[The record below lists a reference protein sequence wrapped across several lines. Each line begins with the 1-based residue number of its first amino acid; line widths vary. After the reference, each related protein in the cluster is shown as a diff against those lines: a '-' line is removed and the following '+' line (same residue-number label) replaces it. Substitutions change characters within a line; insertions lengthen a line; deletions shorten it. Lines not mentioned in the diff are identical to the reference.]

1 MADARLISLPS
12 HKTERYTEHEWET
25 WPENALV
32 TSHMQLLLLRYVE
45 VEHLFIHIPVWRN
58 VVYTCLDRLLQ
69 NARKGASNR
78 ATKSR
83 IGCATCGD
91 ITYVAS
97 PRPRDYLK
105 MRCTHCS
112 DFDSNVTPASS
123 TLYMQFGGLL
133 NAD

>member
-1 MADARLISLPS
+1 MADTRLVTLPS
-12 HKTERYTEHEWET
+12 GKAERYTEHEEEEWLEASLAT
-25 WPENALV
+25 PY
-32 TSHMQLLLLRYVE
+32 MQLLLLRYVE
-45 VEHLFIHIPVWRN
+45 VEHLFIHTPVWRN
-58 VVYTCLDRLLQ
+58 VVYTCLDRLIQ
-69 NARKGASNR
+69 QARSGASNP

-83 IGCATCGD
+83 IGCTSCGY

-112 DFDSNVTPASS
+112 DFDSNVTPTSS

>member
-25 WPENALV
+25 WLENALV

-91 ITYVAS
+91 ITYVSS

-105 MRCTHCS
+105 MRCTICS
-112 DFDSNVTPASS
+112 DFDSNVTPTSS
-123 TLYMQFGGLL
+123 TLYIQFGGLL

>member
-1 MADARLISLPS
+1 MADAILITLPAS
-12 HKTERYTEHEWET
+12 KSERHTEHEWDDWVEASIAT
-25 WPENALV
+25 P
-32 TSHMQLLLLRYVE
+32 HMQLLLLRYVE
-45 VEHLFIHIPVWRN
+45 VEHLFIHTPVWRN

-69 NARKGASNR
+69 HARKGASNP
-78 ATKSR
+78 ASLSR
-83 IGCATCGD
+83 LGCVSCGD

-112 DFDSNVTPASS
+112 DFDSNVTPTSS

>member
-1 MADARLISLPS
+1 MADARLITLPS
-12 HKTERYTEHEWET
+12 HKTERYTEHEWDAWIEASLAT
-25 WPENALV
+25 PQ
-32 TSHMQLLLLRYVE
+32 MQLLLLRYVE
-45 VEHLFIHIPVWRN
+45 VEHLFIHTPVWRN
-58 VVYTCLDRLLQ
+58 VVYTCLDRLIQ
-69 NARKGASNR
+69 QARKGASNP
-78 ATKSR
+78 ASLSR
-83 IGCATCGD
+83 LGCASCGD

-112 DFDSNVTPASS
+112 DFDSNVTPTSS

>member
-12 HKTERYTEHEWET
+12 HKTERYTEHEWDDWIE
-25 WPENALV
+25 ASLV
-32 TSHMQLLLLRYVE
+32 TPQMQLLLLRYVE
-45 VEHLFIHIPVWRN
+45 IEHLFIYRPVWRN
-58 VVYTCLDRLLQ
+58 VVYTCLDRLIQ
-69 NARKGASNR
+69 QARKGASIR

-83 IGCATCGD
+83 IGCVSCGD

-112 DFDSNVTPASS
+112 DFDSNVTPTSS

>member
-12 HKTERYTEHEWET
+12 HKTERYTEHELEAWLED
-25 WPENALV
+25 ALV
-32 TSHMQLLLLRYVE
+32 TSHMRLLLLRYVE
-45 VEHLFIHIPVWRN
+45 VEHLLIHIPVWRN

-69 NARKGASNR
+69 NARKGASIP

-83 IGCATCGD
+83 YGCTTCGD
-91 ITYVAS
+91 INYLPST
-97 PRPRDYLK
+97 RPRDYLK

-112 DFDSNVTPASS
+112 DFDSNVTPTSS
-123 TLYMQFGGLL
+123 TLYIQFGGLL

>member
-1 MADARLISLPS
+1 MADARLITLPS
-12 HKTERYTEHEWET
+12 SKAERYTEHEWEA
-25 WPENALV
+25 WLDDALA
-32 TSHMQLLLLRYVE
+32 TPQLQLFLLRYVE
-45 VEHLFIHIPVWRN
+45 VEHLLIHIPVWRN
-58 VVYTCLDRLLQ
+58 VIYTCLDRLIQ
-69 NARKGASNR
+69 QARNGASNL
-78 ATKSR
+78 ASLSR
-83 IGCATCGD
+83 LGCASCGD

-112 DFDSNVTPASS
+112 DFDSNVTPTSS

>member
-1 MADARLISLPS
+1 MADARLIDLPPR
-12 HKTERYTEHEWET
+12 KTERYTEHDWEEWVE
-25 WPENALV
+25 ASLA
-32 TSHMQLLLLRYVE
+32 TSQMQLLLLRYVE

-58 VVYTCLDRLLQ
+58 VVHTCLDRLIQ
-69 NARKGASNR
+69 QARRGASNR

-105 MRCTHCS
+105 MRCTICS
-112 DFDSNVTPASS
+112 AFDCNITPTSS
-123 TLYMQFGGLL
+123 TLYIQLGGLL